1 MQIIQDTIY
10 FHIDEPTVVTIGK
23 FDGMHKG
30 HEAIFNRM
38 LEYKKQGL
46 KLVVFT
52 FDMPVSVVLKGARS
66 KVLTTRVEKR
76 RIFKA
81 MGADYLIEFPF
92 NEMTASISA
101 DEFIDDFLVESLNMK
116 AIVMGSDCRFGHR
129 GIGTPEMLKRYAH
142 NYGYEVEVIDYLTDD
157 GEKISSSNI
166 RKYIERGE
174 LTKANELLM
183 RPYFFYGEVVHGNE
197 IGRKLSIP
205 TVNLVPKE
213 SKLIV
218 PNGVYFSVVN
228 VDGKKYRAITNIG
241 IKPTIGGEDSD
252 RIIIESH
259 LYDFD
264 RDIYGKE
271 VTVSILDFHRP
282 EMKFPSLDA
291 LKDQLKKDVKQG
303 EIWHKK
309 HPFLGKGLFDFDK
322 ISANPL

>member
-1 MQIIQDTIY
+1 MQIIQDTIN

-38 LEYKKQGL
+38 LEYRGQGL

-52 FDMPVSVVLKGARS
+52 FDMPVSAVIKGGKS
-66 KVLTTRVEKR
+66 KVLTTRAEKR
-76 RIFKA
+76 RIFKSL
-81 MGADYLIEFPF
+81 GIDYLIEFPF
-92 NEMTASISA
+92 NEKTASISA
-101 DEFIDDFLVESLNMK
+101 EEFIDDYLVESLNMK

-129 GIGTPEMLKRYAH
+129 GTGSPDMLKRYAH
-142 NYGYEVEVIDYLTDD
+142 NYGYEVEVVDYLTAN
-157 GEKISSSNI
+157 GEKISSSKI
-166 RKYIERGE
+166 RRYIEQGE
-174 LTKANELLM
+174 LTRANELM
-183 RPYFFYGEVVHGNE
+183 IRPYFFYGEVVHGNA

-205 TVNLVPKE
+205 TINLVPKE

-218 PNGVYFSVVN
+218 PNGVYLSIVN
-228 VDGKKYRAITNIG
+228 VDGVKHRAITNIG
-241 IKPTIGGEDSD
+241 IKPTVEGENSN

-271 VTVSILDFHRP
+271 VTVSILDFLRP

-291 LKDQLKKDVKQG
+291 LREQLQKDVKEG
-303 EIWHKK
+303 KIWHKN
-309 HPFLGKGLFDFDK
+309 HRF
-322 ISANPL
+322 

>member
-1 MQIIQDTIY
+1 MQIIQDTIN
-10 FHIDEPTVVTIGK
+10 FHIDDPTVVTIGK

-38 LEYKKQGL
+38 LEYKDQGL

-52 FDMPVSVVLKGARS
+52 FDMPVSVVLKGSRG

-81 MGADYLIEFPF
+81 LGVDYLIEFPF
-92 NEMTASISA
+92 NEKTASISA

-129 GIGTPEMLKRYAH
+129 GIGTPDMLRRYAH
-142 NYGYEVEVIDYLTDD
+142 NYGYEVEVIDYLTSQ

-166 RKYIERGE
+166 RRLIEQGDIG
-174 LTKANELLM
+174 KANELLM
-183 RPYFFYGEVVHGNE
+183 KPYFFYGEVVHGNE

-213 SKLIV
+213 NKLIV
-218 PNGVYFSVVN
+218 PNGVYFSIVN
-228 VDGKKYRAITNIG
+228 IDGENYRAITNIG
-241 IKPTIGGEDSD
+241 TKPTVEGEASD

-259 LYDFD
+259 IYDFNK
-264 RDIYGKE
+264 DIYGKE
-271 VTVSILDFHRP
+271 VTVSILDFLRP
-282 EMKFPSLDA
+282 EMTFSSLDA
-291 LKDQLKKDVKQG
+291 LKDQLKRDVQQG

-309 HPFLGKGLFDFDK
+309 HRF
-322 ISANPL
+322 

>member
-1 MQIIQDTIY
+1 MQIIQDTIN

-38 LEYKKQGL
+38 LEYRQQGL

-52 FDMPVSVVLKGARS
+52 FDMPVSTVLKGGKS

-76 RIFKA
+76 RIFKTL
-81 MGADYLIEFPF
+81 GVDYLIEFPF

-101 DEFIDDFLVESLNMK
+101 EEFIDDFLVESLNMK

-129 GIGTPEMLKRYAH
+129 GIGTPDMLRRYAH
-142 NYGYEVEVIDYLTDD
+142 NYGYEVEVIDYLMAD
-157 GEKISSSNI
+157 GEKISSSKL
-166 RKYIERGE
+166 RRYIEQGE
-174 LTKANELLM
+174 LTRANELMM

-197 IGRKLSIP
+197 IGRRFSIP
-205 TVNLVPKE
+205 TINLVPKE

-218 PNGVYFSVVN
+218 PNGVYFSTVN
-228 VDGKKYRAITNIG
+228 VDGVKYRAITNIG
-241 IKPTIGGEDSD
+241 IKPTVEGDDSS

-264 RDIYGKE
+264 KDIYGKE
-271 VTVSILDFHRP
+271 VTVSILDFLRP
-282 EMKFPSLDA
+282 EKKFSSLDA
-291 LKDQLKKDVKQG
+291 LKAQLEKDVEQG
-303 EIWHKK
+303 EIWHKN
-309 HPFLGKGLFDFDK
+309 HRF
-322 ISANPL
+322 